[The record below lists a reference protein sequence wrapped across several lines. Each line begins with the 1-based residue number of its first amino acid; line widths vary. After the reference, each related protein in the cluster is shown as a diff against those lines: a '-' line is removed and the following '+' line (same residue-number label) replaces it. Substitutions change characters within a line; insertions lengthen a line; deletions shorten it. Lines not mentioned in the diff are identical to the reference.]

1 MKKWLGLALLCCST
15 VQADMLD
22 ALKAYEQKN
31 YAEAQ
36 QQFAE
41 LLPLGNELAAFN
53 LGVMAY
59 QGEGQARDLTSAL
72 AYFKLAAALKHPQ
85 AEQLLTQIQAELNA
99 EQLSQVETQFARLQR
114 AVTIQPISLEKLP
127 EKVLPEPVKRVAP
140 DYPMEAARKGLFGY
154 VTLRFLVDEAGQV
167 TAIDSLDAYPDKV
180 FNKSAMRAV
189 KRWQYEATGA
199 KHMLKVRLDYSLGNG
214 ITEVSEIEKL
224 EQKHQLWQ
232 FASAGAPQYQFV
244 LGTLLSLLEIQSHN
258 GFWFDPDL
266 PLSAQPDFSI
276 YKNRAHLKAD
286 LDGFWGYAVVRVD
299 QQGVITEQ
307 LRTEFDSKST
317 LSSLIG
323 HKLEG
328 KVESDVYRLYRH
340 ADQRSR
346 RVAVVPS
353 VTAPASM
360 SAMFWWEQ
368 AAKNGNLEAQ
378 RVMAAHNTQW
388 ENYLLSQQ
396 DGEVMAWAGT
406 RLILDGQREQGMQ
419 LLEQAIAKNYA
430 PAKEMKQ
437 QFM

>member
-1 MKKWLGLALLCCST
+1 MKKWLGLALLFSSL
-15 VQADMLD
+15 VQADMLE
-22 ALKAYEQKN
+22 ALKAYEQKD
-31 YAEAQ
+31 YTVAA

-59 QGEGQARDLTSAL
+59 KGEGQDIDLTSAL
-72 AYFKLAAALKHPQ
+72 AFFKLAAALKHPQ
-85 AEQLLTQIQAELNA
+85 AETLQAKIQAELNP
-99 EQLSQVETQFARLQR
+99 EQLSQAEAQFVRLQT
-114 AVTIQPISLEKLP
+114 AVVIKSVSLEKSP
-127 EKVLPEPVKRVAP
+127 EKVLPEPLKRVTP
-140 DYPMEAARKGLFGY
+140 DYPIGAARKGLIGY

-167 TAIDSLDAYPDKV
+167 TAIDTLDAYPEKV
-180 FNKSAMRAV
+180 FNKSAIRAV
-189 KRWQYEATGA
+189 KQWQYEATGA
-199 KHMLKVRLDYSLGNG
+199 KHMFKVRLDYSLGDG
-214 ITEVSEIEKL
+214 ITKVSGIEKL

-232 FASAGAPQYQFV
+232 FAMAGAPQYQFV
-244 LGTLLSLLEIQSHN
+244 LGSLLSLLEIQSHN

-286 LDGFWGYAVVRVD
+286 LEGFWGYAVVRVN

-307 LRTEFDSKST
+307 LRTEFDSKNT
-317 LSSLIG
+317 MKSLIG
-323 HKLEG
+323 QKLEG
-328 KVESDVYRLYRH
+328 KVEADVYRIYRH

-346 RVAVVPS
+346 SAYIVPS
-353 VTAPASM
+353 VNAPASM
-360 SAMFWWEQ
+360 SAMFWLEQ

-378 RVMAAHNTQW
+378 RVMAASDSRW

-406 RLILDGQREQGMQ
+406 RLILEGQREQGMQ

>member
-1 MKKWLGLALLCCST
+1 MKKWLGLALLFSSL
-15 VQADMLD
+15 VQADMLE
-22 ALKAYEQKN
+22 ALKAYEQKD
-31 YAEAQ
+31 YTVAA

-59 QGEGQARDLTSAL
+59 KGEGQDIDLTSAL
-72 AYFKLAAALKHPQ
+72 AFFKLAAALKHPQ
-85 AEQLLTQIQAELNA
+85 AETLQAKIQAELNP
-99 EQLSQVETQFARLQR
+99 EQLSQAEAQFVRLQT
-114 AVTIQPISLEKLP
+114 AVVIKSVSLEKSP
-127 EKVLPEPVKRVAP
+127 EKVLPEPLKRVTP
-140 DYPMEAARKGLFGY
+140 DYPIGAARKGLIGY

-167 TAIDSLDAYPDKV
+167 TAIDTLDAYPEKV
-180 FNKSAMRAV
+180 FNKSAIRAV
-189 KRWQYEATGA
+189 KQWQYEATGA
-199 KHMLKVRLDYSLGNG
+199 KHMFKVRLHYSLGDG
-214 ITEVSEIEKL
+214 ITKVSGIEKL

-232 FASAGAPQYQFV
+232 FAMAGAPQYQFV
-244 LGTLLSLLEIQSHN
+244 LGSLLSLLEIQSHN

-276 YKNRAHLKAD
+276 YENRAHLKAD
-286 LDGFWGYAVVRVD
+286 LEGFWGYAVVRVN

-307 LRTEFDSKST
+307 LRTEFDSKNT
-317 LSSLIG
+317 MKSLIG
-323 HKLEG
+323 QKLEG
-328 KVESDVYRLYRH
+328 KVEADVYRIYRH

-346 RVAVVPS
+346 SAYIVPS
-353 VTAPASM
+353 VNAPASM
-360 SAMFWWEQ
+360 SAMFWLEQ

-378 RVMAAHNTQW
+378 RVMAASDSRW

-406 RLILDGQREQGMQ
+406 RLILEGQREQGMQ

>member
-1 MKKWLGLALLCCST
+1 MKKWLGLALLFSSL
-15 VQADMLD
+15 VQADMLE
-22 ALKAYEQKN
+22 ALKAYEQKD
-31 YAEAQ
+31 YTVAA

-59 QGEGQARDLTSAL
+59 KGEGQDIDLTSAL
-72 AYFKLAAALKHPQ
+72 AFFKLAAALKHPQ
-85 AEQLLTQIQAELNA
+85 AETLQAKIQAELNP
-99 EQLSQVETQFARLQR
+99 EQLSQAEAQFVRLQT
-114 AVTIQPISLEKLP
+114 AVVIKSVSLEKSP
-127 EKVLPEPVKRVAP
+127 EKVLPEPLKRVTP
-140 DYPMEAARKGLFGY
+140 DYPIGAARKGLIGY

-167 TAIDSLDAYPDKV
+167 TAIDTLDAYPEKV
-180 FNKSAMRAV
+180 FNKSAIRAV
-189 KRWQYEATGA
+189 KQWQYEATGA
-199 KHMLKVRLDYSLGNG
+199 KHMFKVRLHYSLGDG
-214 ITEVSEIEKL
+214 ITKVSGIEKL

-232 FASAGAPQYQFV
+232 FAMAGAPQYQFV
-244 LGTLLSLLEIQSHN
+244 LGSLLSLLEIQSHN

-276 YKNRAHLKAD
+276 YENRAHLKAD
-286 LDGFWGYAVVRVD
+286 LEGFWGYAVVRVN

-307 LRTEFDSKST
+307 LRTEFDSKNT
-317 LSSLIG
+317 IKSLIG
-323 HKLEG
+323 QKLEG
-328 KVESDVYRLYRH
+328 KVEADVYRIYRH

-346 RVAVVPS
+346 SAYIVPS
-353 VTAPASM
+353 VNAPASM
-360 SAMFWWEQ
+360 SAMFWLEQ

-378 RVMAAHNTQW
+378 RVMAASDSRW

-406 RLILDGQREQGMQ
+406 RLILEGQREQGMQ

>member
-1 MKKWLGLALLCCST
+1 MKKWLGLALLFSSL
-15 VQADMLD
+15 VQADMLE
-22 ALKAYEQKN
+22 ALKAYEQKD
-31 YAEAQ
+31 YTVAA

-59 QGEGQARDLTSAL
+59 KGEGQDIDLTSAL
-72 AYFKLAAALKHPQ
+72 AFFKLAAALKHPQ
-85 AEQLLTQIQAELNA
+85 AETLQAKIQAELNP
-99 EQLSQVETQFARLQR
+99 EQLSQAEAQFVRLQT
-114 AVTIQPISLEKLP
+114 AVVIKSVSLEKSP
-127 EKVLPEPVKRVAP
+127 EKVLPEPLKRVTP
-140 DYPMEAARKGLFGY
+140 DYPIGAARKGLIGY

-167 TAIDSLDAYPDKV
+167 TAIDTLDAYPEKV
-180 FNKSAMRAV
+180 FNKSAIRAV
-189 KRWQYEATGA
+189 KQWQYEATGA
-199 KHMLKVRLDYSLGNG
+199 KHMFKVRLDYSLGDG
-214 ITEVSEIEKL
+214 ITKVSGIEKL

-232 FASAGAPQYQFV
+232 FAMAGAPQYQFV
-244 LGTLLSLLEIQSHN
+244 LGSLLSLLEIQSHN

-276 YKNRAHLKAD
+276 YENRAHLKAD
-286 LDGFWGYAVVRVD
+286 LEGFWGYAVVRVN

-307 LRTEFDSKST
+307 LRTEFDSKNT
-317 LSSLIG
+317 IKSLIG
-323 HKLEG
+323 QKLEG
-328 KVESDVYRLYRH
+328 KVEADVYRIYRH

-346 RVAVVPS
+346 SAYIVPS
-353 VTAPASM
+353 VNAPASM
-360 SAMFWWEQ
+360 SAMFWLEQ

-378 RVMAAHNTQW
+378 RVMAASDSRW

-406 RLILDGQREQGMQ
+406 RLILEGQREQGMQ

>member
-1 MKKWLGLALLCCST
+1 MKKWLGLALLFSSL
-15 VQADMLD
+15 VQADMLE
-22 ALKAYEQKN
+22 ALKAYEQKD
-31 YAEAQ
+31 YTVAA

-59 QGEGQARDLTSAL
+59 KGEGQDIDLTSAL
-72 AYFKLAAALKHPQ
+72 AFFKLAAALKHPQ
-85 AEQLLTQIQAELNA
+85 AETLQAKIQAELNP
-99 EQLSQVETQFARLQR
+99 EQLSQAEAQFVRLQT
-114 AVTIQPISLEKLP
+114 AVVIKSVSLEKSP
-127 EKVLPEPVKRVAP
+127 EKVLPEPLKRVTP
-140 DYPMEAARKGLFGY
+140 DYPIGAARKGLIGY

-167 TAIDSLDAYPDKV
+167 TAIDTLDAYPEKV
-180 FNKSAMRAV
+180 FNKSAIRAV
-189 KRWQYEATGA
+189 KQWQYEATGA
-199 KHMLKVRLDYSLGNG
+199 KHMFKVRLDYSLGDG
-214 ITEVSEIEKL
+214 ITKVSGIEKL

-232 FASAGAPQYQFV
+232 FAMAGAPQYQFV
-244 LGTLLSLLEIQSHN
+244 LGSLLSLLEIQSHN

-276 YKNRAHLKAD
+276 YENRAHLKAD
-286 LDGFWGYAVVRVD
+286 LEGFWGYAVVRVN

-307 LRTEFDSKST
+307 LRTEFDSKNT
-317 LSSLIG
+317 MKSLIG
-323 HKLEG
+323 QKLEG
-328 KVESDVYRLYRH
+328 KVEADVYRIYRH

-346 RVAVVPS
+346 SAYIVPS
-353 VTAPASM
+353 VNAPASM
-360 SAMFWWEQ
+360 SAMFWLEQ

-378 RVMAAHNTQW
+378 RVMAASDSRW

-406 RLILDGQREQGMQ
+406 RLILEGQREQGMQ